1 MGALFGPLIT
11 WFLGTVVRREVEAEI
26 LRKKKAK
33 KKKAAEKKKDAAARK
48 KHAAKQAERVAT
60 IKRLQAERLQAE
72 QEEYEREEKSKKVQ
86 KDLKK
91 RIEALQVPGDYA
103 DDY

>member
-1 MGALFGPLIT
+1 MPTWALIIIKILEFTGNKIAANK
-11 WFLGTVVRREVEAEI
+11 RRE
-26 LRKKKAK
+26 R
-33 KKKAAEKKKDAAARK
+33 AEKKKDAAARK